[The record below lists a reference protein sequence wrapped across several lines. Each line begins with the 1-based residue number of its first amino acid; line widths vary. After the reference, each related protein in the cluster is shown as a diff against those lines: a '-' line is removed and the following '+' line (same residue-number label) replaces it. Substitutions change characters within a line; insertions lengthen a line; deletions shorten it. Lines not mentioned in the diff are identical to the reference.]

1 MKKQVFYSL
10 VCLCLWWLLP
20 ACSDNKEEFADTLTP
35 LPESEVV
42 FGQGLRFSESSS
54 TQTLAFETGNAWTAT
69 LNGENTSAWCR
80 VNPIQGKAG
89 KHTVSISVAQNGLE
103 QERQAQ
109 LTFSVGTLSKNVSIT
124 QAAKAYVA
132 PEGLSYSPE
141 KPDADQPLTLTFKA
155 NSQSALYGYTGEV
168 YVHIGV
174 VSDGDWQ
181 YVPADWGQNIDKC
194 KMSKTEE
201 NNTWSITLSPSIRQ
215 WFNSGE
221 TPVNKLGIVIRSAD
235 GSKKGIES
243 DSFITVTDTKYKG
256 FEPGAVQ
263 KANLPT
269 GVQEGI
275 NVIDASTVTFVLYD
289 KDKDG
294 KSKDYAYI
302 LGDFNN
308 WTLANDESSQMYRD
322 DAAGC
327 WWITVSGLNSNQEYA
342 FQYYVGMKGG
352 ESIRIGDPYC
362 EKILDPNNDKYI
374 PASTYADNITYPEK
388 AKGIVSVFK
397 TQKDTYTWSNFSLT
411 EPEKLVIYE
420 LLFRDFTATGD
431 IQGAKAKLGYL
442 KEMGVNAIE
451 LMPTQEFDGNDSWG
465 YNPCYFFAMDKAYG
479 TKKDYKDFID
489 ACHLEGIAVILDVV
503 YNHATGEFPHAKLYW
518 DASANKTAKNNPFF
532 NVDAPHPYSVFHD
545 FNHENEW
552 VRNYVKRNLQFLLEE
567 YNLDGFRFDLTKGFT
582 QKTCNE
588 SNASNYDA
596 GRVAIL
602 KDYHAA
608 IKAVKKDAFVILE
621 HFCDNKE
628 ESELAAD
635 GLHMWRNLNHAYCQ
649 TAMGYS
655 SESDFSRMYESTPAW
670 VGFMESHDEERMAYK
685 QSQWGVDAL
694 KTDLATRMKQ
704 LEVNAA
710 FTFTVPGPKMIWQF
724 GEMGYDITIEENGR
738 TGRKP
743 LHWEYLNN
751 DYRKALQSTYAQL
764 LKLRNDH
771 PELFD
776 SSASLSWKVGN
787 SDWNNGRTLHLT
799 STTGKQLV
807 VLGNFTN
814 AETSVTFPATTGSWN
829 NWNKN
834 EAQEVGST
842 VKVPANSF
850 VIYTNF

>member
-20 ACSDNKEEFADTLTP
+20 ACSDNEEEFADTLTP

-103 QERQAQ
+103 QERQAL
-109 LTFSVGTLSKNVSIT
+109 LTFSVGTLTQNVRIT

-342 FQYYVGMKGG
+342 FQYYVGMKSG